1 MISAERKHRKQRTS
15 ALTFGVNAEIAM
27 GTAVLVWS
35 ISPWGAGRAV
45 FGTGGSIAVVAT
57 AMVLLAAAMPVIRL
71 APRLGRKVLLAAVVA
86 VPLASACLGVIACAT
101 LLTEPGMGFV
111 LLYGWGLTIPV
122 AVAVSRARVPP
133 GRTPEP
139 EQGRS

>member
-1 MISAERKHRKQRTS
+1 MGGSVYIWSINPGAAER
-15 ALTFGVNAEIAM
+15 
-27 GTAVLVWS
+27 AVLG
-35 ISPWGAGRAV
+35 P
-45 FGTGGSIAVVAT
+45 GGSIAVVAT
-57 AMVLLAAAMPVIRL
+57 AMVLLAAAMPVIVL

-86 VPLASACLGVIACAT
+86 VSLASACVGVIAYAT
-101 LLTEPGMGFV
+101 LLTESGMGLL